1 MIHVVTDST
10 SDITPS
16 EAHTMGVTLVPLVVR
31 FGHDQYRDGIDL
43 DADAFYSL
51 LQHNQTHPSTSQP
64 TPEQFAEVYGRLLRD
79 PGDEVVSLH
88 ISSGLSG
95 TLQSATLAAKD
106 FDPQRLHLV
115 DTYTV
120 SGGLLLLV
128 RAALQDIAEGSD
140 ARTVAARALARRGK
154 VTILLLLD
162 TLTYLQRGGRIGRA
176 QALVGSL
183 LNVKPVLTMKAGEVA
198 PLARV
203 RSQGQGIDKIV
214 ELLRALAPF
223 RSIAVFQARVPELI
237 TVLRDRVAE
246 AFPSVEVVG
255 GRIGPVVGAYT
266 GPGGIGVASLG
277 AD

>member
-1 MIHVVTDST
+1 
-10 SDITPS
+10 
-16 EAHTMGVTLVPLVVR
+16 MGVTLVPLVVR
-31 FGHDQYRDGIDL
+31 FGQDQYRDGIDL

-51 LQHNQTHPSTSQP
+51 LQHNQVHPRTSQP
-64 TPEQFAEVYGRLLRD
+64 TPEQFAEVYARLLRD
-79 PGDEVVSLH
+79 PDDEVVSLH
-88 ISSGLSG
+88 ISAGLSG
-95 TLQSATLAAKD
+95 TLQSAALAAKD

-115 DTYTV
+115 DTQTV

-128 RAALQDIAEGSD
+128 RAALQDIAAGKD
-140 ARTVAARALARRGK
+140 AKAVAALALARRSK
-154 VTILLLLD
+154 VSILLLLD

-183 LNVKPVLTMKAGEVA
+183 LNVKPMLTMKAGEVA

-203 RSQGQGIDKIV
+203 RSQRQGLDKII
-214 ELLRALAPF
+214 ELLRARAPL
-223 RSIAVFQARVPELI
+223 RSIAVFHARVPELI
-237 TVLRDRVAE
+237 SVLRDRVRADF
-246 AFPSVEVVG
+246 ADAEVVG

>member
-1 MIHVVTDST
+1 VIHVVTDST

-16 EAHTMGVTLVPLVVR
+16 EAHTMGVTLVPLFVR
-31 FGHDQYRDGIDL
+31 FGQDQYRDGIDL

-64 TPEQFAEVYGRLLRD
+64 TPEQFSEVYERLLRD

-88 ISSGLSG
+88 ISAGLSG

-106 FDPQRLHLV
+106 FDAERLHLV
-115 DTYTV
+115 DTQTV
-120 SGGLLLLV
+120 SAGLMLLV
-128 RAALQDIAEGSD
+128 RAALQDIAGGND
-140 ARTVAARALARRGK
+140 ARTVASLALARRSK
-154 VTILLLLD
+154 VSILLLLD

-183 LNVKPVLTMKAGEVA
+183 LNVKPLLTMKAGEVA

-203 RSQGQGIDKIV
+203 RSQRQGIDKIA
-214 ELLRALAPF
+214 ELLKARVPL
-223 RSIAVFQARVPELI
+223 RSVAVFHARVPEL
-237 TVLRDRVAE
+237 VGALRERVHAE
-246 AFPSVEVVG
+246 VGDVDMVG